1 MQKRIACFL
10 FFFIAITFQANS
22 QKKIKVLFLGNSLTY
37 YNNLPELVKL
47 IAACDSVEMT
57 YRSIS
62 FPNYAL
68 VDHWDEGNARKEIE
82 SGTYNFV
89 VVQQGPSSQT
99 EGRTYLLDYGL
110 KFDALC
116 DQHNATLVSYMVWPA
131 KARSTDFQGVRESYK
146 LLADSAKGIFCPA
159 GDAWLKVW
167 ENYPEF
173 KLYDEDNFHP
183 HYRGSLLAA
192 MVIYG
197 SIMQK
202 SNLDFIDYKKLK
214 NAGLTVSD
222 FNILLRAAQ
231 RTLAGSKAKKKQ
243 RKT

>member
-1 MQKRIACFL
+1 MRKKTTWLLL
-10 FFFIAITFQANS
+10 FCSIPFVVAFS
-22 QKKIKVLFLGNSLTY
+22 QKKINVLFLGNSLTY

-62 FPNYAL
+62 LPNYAL
-68 VDHWDEGNARKEIE
+68 VDHWDEGNAQKEIK

-116 DQHNATLVSYMVWPA
+116 DQHNAKLASYMVWPA
-131 KARSTDFQGVRESYK
+131 KARSFDFPGVLESYK
-146 LLADSAKGIFCPA
+146 LLADSVKGIFCPA
-159 GDAWLKVW
+159 GNAWLKVW

-173 KLYDEDNFHP
+173 KLYGEDNFHP
-183 HYRGSLLAA
+183 DYRGSLLAA

-197 SIMQK
+197 SIMK
-202 SNLDFIDYKKLK
+202 KNDLTFVDYGKIKGADLIK
-214 NAGLTVSD
+214 SD
-222 FNILLRAAQ
+222 FKILVRAAQ
-231 RTLAGSKAKKKQ
+231 RTLVDQK
-243 RKT
+243 R

>member
-1 MQKRIACFL
+1 MHRIIWLLLFYSIAC
-10 FFFIAITFQANS
+10 ANAFG
-22 QKKIKVLFLGNSLTY
+22 QKKINVLFLGNSLTY

-57 YRSIS
+57 YHSIS
-62 FPNYAL
+62 LPNYAL
-68 VDHWDEGNARKEIE
+68 VDHWNEGKAQKEIE
-82 SGTYNFV
+82 SGSYNFV

-131 KARSTDFQGVRESYK
+131 KARLTDFPGVFESYK
-146 LLADSAKGIFCPA
+146 LLADSVNGIFCPA
-159 GDAWLKVW
+159 GNAWLKVW

-173 KLYDEDNFHP
+173 KLYGPDNFHP
-183 HYRGSLLAA
+183 DYRGSLLAA
-192 MVIYG
+192 LVIYG

-202 SNLDFIDYKKLK
+202 RDLSFADFNKLK
-214 NAGLTVSD
+214 SVDLIKSD
-222 FNILLRAAQ
+222 FKILIRAAQ
-231 RTLAGSKAKKKQ
+231 RTLTDKK
-243 RKT
+243 